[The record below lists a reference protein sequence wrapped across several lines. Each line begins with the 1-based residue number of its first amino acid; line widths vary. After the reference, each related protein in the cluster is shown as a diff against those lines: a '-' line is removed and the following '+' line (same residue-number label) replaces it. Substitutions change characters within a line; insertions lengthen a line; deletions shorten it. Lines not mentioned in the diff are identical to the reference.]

1 MTSVLTVLFNGVA
14 YGMLLFIM
22 SVGLSVTMGMMNFV
36 NLAQASFSMLGGYI
50 MVAVTQK
57 LGIPFLA
64 SLPIAFVVVGI
75 ASLVIE
81 RLIFRHFYGTDD
93 LTHVLL
99 TIGLI
104 FMSIAIVTY
113 FWGSTYQQVSVPSW
127 LTGQQEVLG
136 FTLERYRM
144 FLVAVG
150 GALAFVLVFGL
161 ERTRFGAIVRAC
173 VDNNRVARACGLNTE
188 LVFAL
193 TFAIGGGGGGVRG
206 APSGHLA
213 RHHSKFSAALLGVSA
228 DCRFGRRHG
237 YDQRN
242 ADRRLGAG
250 DRRRCL
256 QILRAADRGIRDLC
270 DHGRGHAVAT
280 AWPVGA
286 PRMSSLSGHAPRLP
300 G

>member
-1 MTSVLTVLFNGVA
+1 MTAILTVLFNGVA

-36 NLAQASFSMLGGYI
+36 NLAQASFSMLGGYV

-57 LGIPFLA
+57 LGIPFLV

-93 LTHVLL
+93 LTQVLL
-99 TIGLI
+99 TIWLI

-113 FWGSTYQQVSVPSW
+113 FWGSTYQQVSVPPW

-136 FTLERYRM
+136 LTLERYRM

-150 GALAFVLVFGL
+150 GALALALVFGL

-173 VDNNRVARACGLNTE
+173 VDNGRVARACGLNTD
-188 LVFAL
+188 LIFAV
-193 TFAIGGGGGGVRG
+193 TFAIGGGLAGLAG
-206 APSGHLA
+206 AL
-213 RHHSKFSAALLGVSA
+213 SANLLGIDPNFPLRYLVYLLIVVSVGGMGTISGTLIAGLVLGVA
-228 DCRFGRRHG
+228 DVACKYYVPQIGGFVIYAITVAVMLWRPHGLLGRR
-237 YDQRN
+237 
-242 ADRRLGAG
+242 A
-250 DRRRCL
+250 
-256 QILRAADRGIRDLC
+256 
-270 DHGRGHAVAT
+270 
-280 AWPVGA
+280 
-286 PRMSSLSGHAPRLP
+286 
-300 G
+300 

>member
-1 MTSVLTVLFNGVA
+1 MTAILTVLFNGVA

-36 NLAQASFSMLGGYI
+36 NLAQASFSMLGGYV

-57 LGIPFLA
+57 LGIPFLV

-93 LTHVLL
+93 LTQVLL

-113 FWGSTYQQVSVPSW
+113 FWGSTYQQVSVPPW

-150 GALAFVLVFGL
+150 GALALALVFGL

-173 VDNNRVARACGLNTE
+173 VDNGRVARACGLNTD
-188 LVFAL
+188 LIFAV
-193 TFAIGGGGGGVRG
+193 TFAIGGGLAGLAG
-206 APSGHLA
+206 AL
-213 RHHSKFSAALLGVSA
+213 SANLLGIDPNFPLRYLVYLLIVVSVGGMGTISGTLIAGLVLGIA
-228 DCRFGRRHG
+228 DVACKYYVPQIGGFVIYAITVAVMLWRPHGLLGRR
-237 YDQRN
+237 
-242 ADRRLGAG
+242 A
-250 DRRRCL
+250 
-256 QILRAADRGIRDLC
+256 
-270 DHGRGHAVAT
+270 
-280 AWPVGA
+280 
-286 PRMSSLSGHAPRLP
+286 
-300 G
+300 

>member
-1 MTSVLTVLFNGVA
+1 MTAILTVLFNGVA

-36 NLAQASFSMLGGYI
+36 NLAQASFSMLGGYV

-57 LGIPFLA
+57 LGIPFLV

-93 LTHVLL
+93 LTQVLL

-113 FWGSTYQQVSVPSW
+113 FWGSTYQQVSVPPW

-150 GALAFVLVFGL
+150 GALALALVFGL

-173 VDNNRVARACGLNTE
+173 VDNGRVARACGLNTD
-188 LVFAL
+188 LIFAV
-193 TFAIGGGGGGVRG
+193 TFAIGGGLAGLAG
-206 APSGHLA
+206 AL
-213 RHHSKFSAALLGVSA
+213 SANLLGIDPNFPLRYLVYLLIVVSVGGMGTISGTLIAGLVLWIA
-228 DCRFGRRHG
+228 DVACKYYVPQIGGFVIYAITVAVMLWRPHGLLGRR
-237 YDQRN
+237 
-242 ADRRLGAG
+242 A
-250 DRRRCL
+250 
-256 QILRAADRGIRDLC
+256 
-270 DHGRGHAVAT
+270 
-280 AWPVGA
+280 
-286 PRMSSLSGHAPRLP
+286 
-300 G
+300 

>member
-93 LTHVLL
+93 LTQVLL

-113 FWGSTYQQVSVPSW
+113 FWGSTYQQVSVPPW

-150 GALAFVLVFGL
+150 AALAFVLVFGL

-193 TFAIGGGGGGVRG
+193 TFAIGGGLAGLAG
-206 APSGHLA
+206 AL
-213 RHHSKFSAALLGVSA
+213 SANLLGIDPNFPLRYLVYLLIVVSVGGMGTISGTLIA
-228 DCRFGRRHG
+228 GLVLGIGDVACKYYVPQLGGFVIYAITVAVMLWRPHGLLGRR
-237 YDQRN
+237 
-242 ADRRLGAG
+242 A
-250 DRRRCL
+250 
-256 QILRAADRGIRDLC
+256 
-270 DHGRGHAVAT
+270 
-280 AWPVGA
+280 
-286 PRMSSLSGHAPRLP
+286 
-300 G
+300 

>member
-1 MTSVLTVLFNGVA
+1 MTAVLTVLFNGVA

-93 LTHVLL
+93 LTQVLL

-113 FWGSTYQQVSVPSW
+113 FWGSTYQQVSVPPW

-150 GALAFVLVFGL
+150 AVLAFALVFGL

-173 VDNNRVARACGLNTE
+173 VDNNRVARACGLNTD

-193 TFAIGGGGGGVRG
+193 TFAIGGGLAGLAG
-206 APSGHLA
+206 AL
-213 RHHSKFSAALLGVSA
+213 SANLLGIDPNFPLRYLVYLLIVVSVGGMGTISGTLIA
-228 DCRFGRRHG
+228 GLVLGIGDVACKYYVPQIGGFVIYAITVAVMLWRPHGLLGRR
-237 YDQRN
+237 
-242 ADRRLGAG
+242 A
-250 DRRRCL
+250 
-256 QILRAADRGIRDLC
+256 
-270 DHGRGHAVAT
+270 
-280 AWPVGA
+280 
-286 PRMSSLSGHAPRLP
+286 
-300 G
+300 

>member
-36 NLAQASFSMLGGYI
+36 NLAQASFSMLGGYV
-50 MVAVTQK
+50 MVAVTQQ

-64 SLPIAFVVVGI
+64 SLPIAFIVVGI
-75 ASLVIE
+75 ASLVLE
-81 RLIFRHFYGTDD
+81 RLVFRHFYGTDD
-93 LTHVLL
+93 LTQVLL

-113 FWGSTYQQVSVPSW
+113 FWGGTYQQVSVPPW
-127 LTGQQEVLG
+127 LTGQQDVLG

-150 GALAFVLVFGL
+150 AALAFALVFGL

-173 VDNNRVARACGLNTE
+173 VDNNRVARACGLNTD

-193 TFAIGGGGGGVRG
+193 TFAIGGGLAGLAG
-206 APSGHLA
+206 AL
-213 RHHSKFSAALLGVSA
+213 SANLLGIDPNFPLRYLVYLLIVVSVGGMGTISGTLIA
-228 DCRFGRRHG
+228 GLVLGIGDVAGKYYVPQIGGFVIYAITVAVMLWRPHGLLGRR
-237 YDQRN
+237 
-242 ADRRLGAG
+242 A
-250 DRRRCL
+250 
-256 QILRAADRGIRDLC
+256 
-270 DHGRGHAVAT
+270 
-280 AWPVGA
+280 
-286 PRMSSLSGHAPRLP
+286 
-300 G
+300 

>member
-50 MVAVTQK
+50 MVAVTQQ

-75 ASLVIE
+75 ASLVVE

-93 LTHVLL
+93 LTQVLL

-113 FWGSTYQQVSVPSW
+113 FWGSTYQQVSVPPW
-127 LTGQQEVLG
+127 LTGQQDVLG

-150 GALAFVLVFGL
+150 AALAFALVFGL

-173 VDNNRVARACGLNTE
+173 VDNNRVARACGLNTD

-193 TFAIGGGGGGVRG
+193 TFAIGGGLAGLAG
-206 APSGHLA
+206 AL
-213 RHHSKFSAALLGVSA
+213 SANLLGIDPNFPLRYLVYLLIVVSVGGMGTISGTLIA
-228 DCRFGRRHG
+228 GLVLGIGDVAGKYYVPQIGGFVIYAITVAVMLWRPHGLLGRR
-237 YDQRN
+237 
-242 ADRRLGAG
+242 A
-250 DRRRCL
+250 
-256 QILRAADRGIRDLC
+256 
-270 DHGRGHAVAT
+270 
-280 AWPVGA
+280 
-286 PRMSSLSGHAPRLP
+286 
-300 G
+300 